1 MKTQDINAA
10 PEPGSDCASFA
21 SLLPVMNEAGIDTD
35 DLTSLRAHLASCA
48 YCQAQ
53 LASYERLD
61 AAMRRYLGPA
71 AVPRLSA
78 ADILRGFSPESQE
91 ATSALAA
98 DRENERAALVI
109 GRHNTHLKDQVPIDL
124 RLFQSERPYAMQNP
138 FSAFRKGGS
147 FLQRLSVIAAVLV
160 LVASL
165 GALTARLVLTL
176 NQGSSTGHGNTSTQP
191 NIYIAT
197 GDGWVYKLNA
207 QSHTLQWKKQ
217 IPSNGC
223 CVSPG
228 LSVVDGVVYGITG
241 IGTIYAL
248 NASNGAL
255 LWQVTPPNPAFG
267 GNGFTL
273 VMGGGAIY
281 VPGGD
286 DSVYA
291 FSASTGKLLWNTPVA
306 GNSTQAQN
314 SSVLGLAYGDG
325 VLYGSEAQNITQ
337 DNMTTPPE
345 SSLFALNASTGAL
358 FWRTPAPDGQSFGVP
373 QFANGMLFAVS
384 FSNDGTAQPH
394 ISAYNA
400 ETGSQLWRSQPTHGY
415 LPPTVVNG
423 TLYIAGSASTHAG
436 IQGYIDALS
445 TANGALLWSYNSP
458 GEEITGTISPVVV
471 DGVLYITGYGS
482 AGNFV
487 LALNASNGTQRWH
500 YYRLALDDGSLAVQG
515 DTLYI
520 SLTTGILYAISTSD
534 GKEIWHTSYYPPN
547 FEDTNSAK
555 IAVAP

>member
-1 MKTQDINAA
+1 MKMHDTNTA
-10 PEPGSDCASFA
+10 PMPGPNCASFA
-21 SLLPVMNEAGIDTD
+21 PLLPVIQEADIDAD
-35 DLTSLRAHLASCA
+35 DLTGLRAHLTSCA

-61 AAMRRYLGPA
+61 AAMRRHLGPA

-78 ADILRGFSPESQE
+78 ADILRGFSPESQQ
-91 ATSALAA
+91 AKRALAA
-98 DRENERAALVI
+98 DTENERAALVI
-109 GRHNTHLKDQVPIDL
+109 GGHNTHLKDQAPIDL

-147 FLQRLSVIAAVLV
+147 FLQRLSVIAIVLV

-197 GDGWVYKLNA
+197 GDNWVYKLDA

-217 IPSNGC
+217 VPSNSC
-223 CVSPG
+223 CAVSG
-228 LSVVDGVVYGITG
+228 ISVVDGVVYGMTG
-241 IGTIYAL
+241 LGTISAL

-255 LWQVTPPNPAFG
+255 LWQVTPPNSAFG
-267 GNGFTL
+267 GNDFTL

-281 VPGGD
+281 VPGGN

-345 SSLFALNASTGAL
+345 SAIFALNASTGAL
-358 FWRTPAPDGQSFGVP
+358 LWRTPAPDGQSFGAP

-384 FSNDGTAQPH
+384 FLNDGTSQPH
-394 ISAYNA
+394 VSAYNA
-400 ETGSQLWRSQPTHGY
+400 QTGAQLWRSQPISGY
-415 LPPTVVNG
+415 SPLTVVNG
-423 TLYIAGSASTHAG
+423 TLYVAGTDTTQAG
-436 IQGYIDALS
+436 IQSYLDALS
-445 TANGALLWSYNSP
+445 TANGALLWRYNSP
-458 GEEITGTISPVVV
+458 GELITATISPVVV
-471 DGVLYITGYGS
+471 DGVLYITGNGA

-487 LALNASNGTQRWH
+487 LALNASTGTTRWH